1 MPPVLS
7 LFLFLLEGHLV
18 PVVLLDKTG
27 VELAHI
33 ISFLRGSVRLRVFS
47 ERVLHLEYLLL
58 SIGKPLHQFS
68 HLSVEVPDHLVFV
81 LDHVF
86 ELVDGAVLLRLLR

>member
-18 PVVLLDKTG
+18 PVVLLDETG
-27 VELAHI
+27 VKLAHI

-47 ERVLHLEYLLL
+47 E
-58 SIGKPLHQFS
+58 
-68 HLSVEVPDHLVFV
+68 
-81 LDHVF
+81 
-86 ELVDGAVLLRLLR
+86 